1 MVKNHFNKVVLKVLY
16 KSGKSM
22 RDISRQLNC
31 SVHKV
36 VYWMDKYGIK
46 RRTMSEAT
54 YLKAN
59 PNGDPFKIRTKLSFS
74 DWFLYGLGM
83 GIYFGEGNKL
93 SKTALRVANTD
104 PRILK
109 LFIKFLLK
117 ICGLKKHRLS
127 YSIIS
132 FNDVDPIISR
142 DFWAEQLGVPPDKF
156 GKITVIP
163 HQGSGTYRR
172 KSQFGVCTV
181 QANNV
186 KLRNW
191 LINQMDIIK
200 V

>member
-1 MVKNHFNKVVLKVLY
+1 MQ
-16 KSGKSM
+16 
-22 RDISRQLNC
+22 DISRQLGC

-36 VYWMDKYGIK
+36 VYWMDKYRIK

-59 PNGDPFKIRTKLSFS
+59 PRGDPFKIKLKLSPQ
-74 DWFLYGLGM
+74 DWFLFGLGV
-83 GIYFGEGNKL
+83 GIYLGEGNKM

-117 ICGLKKHRLS
+117 ICDLKKYRIS
-127 YSIIS
+127 YSIVC
-132 FNDVDPIISR
+132 FNDVNPSTAR
-142 DFWAEQLGVPPDKF
+142 SFWAKQLRVLPEKF
-156 GKITVIP
+156 GKITSIP
-163 HQGSGTYRR
+163 HQGKGTYRR

-191 LINQMDIIK
+191 FINQMETIK
-200 V
+200 I

>member
-1 MVKNHFNKVVLKVLY
+1 MLENRLDKAILENLY

-22 RDISRQLNC
+22 QDIGRQLNC

-36 VYWMDKYGIK
+36 VYWMSKYGIK

-59 PNGDPFKIRTKLSFS
+59 PNGDPFKIKLKLLPQ
-74 DWFLYGLGM
+74 DWFLFGLGI
-83 GIYFGEGNKL
+83 GIYLGEGNKM
-93 SKTALRVANTD
+93 SRCSLRVANTD
-104 PRILK
+104 TRILK

-117 ICGLKKHRLS
+117 ICGLKKEKIS
-127 YSIIS
+127 YSLIC
-132 FNDVDPIISR
+132 FNDVDPSAAR
-142 DFWAEQLGVPPDKF
+142 NFWAKQLRVSPDKF
-156 GKITVIP
+156 GKITSIP
-163 HQGSGTYRR
+163 HQGKGTYRK

-191 LINQMDIIK
+191 FINQMETIK
-200 V
+200 I